1 MKGLWFVKKC
11 VNSAE
16 MYLILIE
23 KHQMDGYSVLCSA
36 LYHVSRVSNNIV
48 CIIFILYFIFILFS
62 MVAAP
67 SAPSRQGTRNQGT
80 VRRPQLYILPPHY
93 FKAGEYKNV
102 EVLIE
107 ILNPNCSGW

>member
-48 CIIFILYFIFILFS
+48 CIIFILYFIFNLFS

-67 SAPSRQGTRNQGT
+67 SAPSRQGTQNRDLNFTFYLPIISRQGNIKM
-80 VRRPQLYILPPHY
+80 LK
-93 FKAGEYKNV
+93 F
-102 EVLIE
+102 
-107 ILNPNCSGW
+107 